1 MDTQPGRCVPGRH
14 IPQTVAWTVAV
25 EIAILP
31 VTESDPSLLQA
42 LEVSSPGSGGLVFDR
57 VDALDP
63 PLGPFPSGRLRLT
76 G

>member
-1 MDTQPGRCVPGRH
+1 MRAGTAHPTNRRVDCR
-14 IPQTVAWTVAV
+14 V

-42 LEVSSPGSGGLVFDR
+42 LEASSPGSGGLVFDR